1 MAAAGEKTLAHSE
14 LKRSLIGAFCGAFI
28 RALSLVY
35 SFQNKDGGPLRA
47 LWSLRS
53 AFFGV
58 WDQKGGQNSG
68 LIVWKTAT
76 VPLEGKDSKIVSRFN
91 SCFHR
96 CSACDLRHT
105 RSSFSQTSCYIYLQM
120 RTISYEIS
128 EMAIA
133 GNITRH
139 RCISVARAIWFVCP
153 NLLKICFFDSQF
165 VKEYL
170 QGFSLSIKLAIRLQR
185 FSTVLTFVFFQQ

>member
-1 MAAAGEKTLAHSE
+1 
-14 LKRSLIGAFCGAFI
+14 
-28 RALSLVY
+28 
-35 SFQNKDGGPLRA
+35 
-47 LWSLRS
+47 
-53 AFFGV
+53 
-58 WDQKGGQNSG
+58 
-68 LIVWKTAT
+68 
-76 VPLEGKDSKIVSRFN
+76 
-91 SCFHR
+91 
-96 CSACDLRHT
+96 
-105 RSSFSQTSCYIYLQM
+105 M

-128 EMAIA
+128 EMVIA

-185 FSTVLTFVFFQQ
+185 FSTVLTFFFFQQ